1 MHKVT
6 ILAMYNTM
14 ASTVIGPM
22 DVFYQAGVLW
32 NYFNGQ
38 NLTPYF
44 EVKVVT
50 TNGAPFKCLSGAR
63 MIPDGSIYDV
73 QESDLIVVSSIL
85 DIEKPYRYRVK
96 SSIGSKI
103 VITGALTLPAFVPA
117 PSCWLKPDCWMV
129 KPQPPTGVLRIN
141 FENGIRRYC

>member
-1 MHKVT
+1 MKRVT

-38 NLTPYF
+38 KLSPYF

-50 TNGAPFKCLSGAR
+50 TNGAPFKCLSGVR
-63 MIPDGSIYDV
+63 MLPEGSIHDV
-73 QESDLIVVSSIL
+73 HESDLIVVSSIL
-85 DIEKPYRYRVK
+85 DIDKTLESRVK
-96 SSIGSKI
+96 SSIG
-103 VITGALTLPAFVPA
+103 
-117 PSCWLKPDCWMV
+117 
-129 KPQPPTGVLRIN
+129 
-141 FENGIRRYC
+141 